1 MMNPLI
7 SFPSTPFHTFAF
19 DQITNE
25 YYLPAIEFW
34 IAKAKEKIGEIRD
47 SQSQASFENTI
58 AALDLAQVELNQISS
73 VFFNLNSAETNDEM
87 QALAQEIAPLLS
99 NFASD
104 VILDDQLY
112 QRVLAVKDV
121 PSDPESQ
128 MLHRKT
134 LLAFERNGAKLSVEQ
149 KERLREIDQELGRLS
164 LQFGENVLRDTNA
177 YELILNEESDLD
189 GLSDDFKEAAKDAAE
204 KAGKTGWLI
213 GLRPD
218 SYLDFMKYS
227 NRRDLREKLYFAFAA
242 RGTGENTNN
251 LPIIEKLVH
260 LRRERANLLGY
271 KSHADFILEE
281 RMAQSS
287 ERVNEFLQTL
297 KTKALPVAKKEMEM
311 IRAFAKEKCQIE
323 KVEKWDMSYLMEKLR
338 KQELNVDDEALRPYL
353 PLDKVTQ
360 GIFQICEKLFD
371 LKFEKRSDIPVYHEE
386 VEVYEVKKTDGS
398 YVAILYMDFF
408 PRAGKRGG
416 AWKTAYKG
424 QYRDGNTDHRPH
436 ISIVCNFNRPSKT
449 RPALLNFQEL
459 TTYFHEFGHAL
470 HGMLAQG
477 RFPSLS
483 GTNVSWDFV
492 ELPSQLMENWCYE
505 QEALNLFA
513 RHIDTGEAIP
523 AEMLQSIRKQRV
535 FLEGYA
541 TIRQLGFGMI
551 DMAWHSLGENEAI
564 LEVEQLEKNVL
575 QDMELLPETKNTNIS
590 PAFNH
595 IFQGGYSAGY
605 YSYKWSE
612 MLEVQAF
619 EVFERNGIFDK
630 ETANNYEKLL
640 QAGGSRDALELFRAF
655 TGKEPSVEPLLN
667 RLR

>member
-7 SFPSTPFHTFAF
+7 SFPLTPFNTFAF

-25 YYLPAIEFW
+25 HYLPAIEFW
-34 IAKAKEKIGEIRD
+34 MAKAKEKIEEIRD
-47 SQSQASFENTI
+47 SKTQATFENTI
-58 AALDLAQVELNQISS
+58 AALDMAQVELNQISS
-73 VFFNLNSAETNDEM
+73 LFFNLNSAETNDEM

-121 PSDPESQ
+121 PSDAESQ
-128 MLHRKT
+128 MLYRKT
-134 LLAFERNGAKLSVEQ
+134 ILAFERNGAKLSDEQ
-149 KERLREIDQELGRLS
+149 KVRLREIDQELGRLS
-164 LQFGENVLRDTNA
+164 LQFGQNVLRETNS
-177 YELILNEESDLD
+177 YELILNENDLG
-189 GLSDDFKEAAKDAAE
+189 GLSDDFKESAKDAAE
-204 KAGKTGWLI
+204 KAGKSGWLI
-213 GLRPD
+213 SLRSD

-242 RGTGENTNN
+242 RGTGEHTNN
-251 LPIIEKLVH
+251 LPIIEKLVD

-281 RMAQSS
+281 RMAKST

-323 KVEKWDMSYLMEKLR
+323 KVEKWDMSYIMEKLR

-360 GIFQICEKLFD
+360 GIFQICKKLFN
-371 LKFEKRSDIPVYHEE
+371 LEFEKRTDIPVYHDE
-386 VEVYEVKKTDGS
+386 VEAYEVKKKDGS
-398 YVAILYMDFF
+398 YIAILYMDFF
-408 PRAGKRGG
+408 PRVGKRGG

-424 QYRDGNTDHRPH
+424 QYRDGNADHRPH

-513 RHIDTGEAIP
+513 RHIETGEPIP
-523 AEMLQSIRKQRV
+523 VEMLESIRKQRV

-551 DMAWHSLGENEAI
+551 DMAWHSLEKNEVCPDIEN
-564 LEVEQLEKNVL
+564 LEKNIL
-575 QDMELLPETKNTNIS
+575 KDIELLPETKKTNIS
-590 PAFNH
+590 SAFSH

-619 EVFERNGIFDK
+619 EVFEKNGIFDK

-640 QAGGSRDALELFRAF
+640 KTGGSRDALELFREF
-655 TGKEPSVEPLLN
+655 TGKEPSVESLLN
-667 RLR
+667 RLI